1 MMTLGIGFILV
12 LIFIL
17 ILVNGFFA
25 ASEMALVS
33 VNLTK
38 MNHLANEGNKK
49 AKLVLKVTEDSTRYL
64 STIQVAIT
72 LAGFMS
78 SALAGARLSLNFV
91 SFFES
96 YGVTISQNLAVVIIT
111 FILSFVTLVLGELV
125 PKKLAL
131 SNPNKFS
138 LFSIYVV
145 YAVMIVTKP
154 FVWLLSK
161 STQGVLLIFRKNG
174 SKDGEE
180 VTEDDIRHL
189 VLLGQVQGLYK
200 DQERKMIENIFRFDD
215 LKASMIKTP
224 RTKVYGLDINLNKKT
239 LIKKMVDSKYSRVII
254 FDKDIDHILGIIHVK
269 DLLDA
274 FSKQALDDI
283 DIKSILR
290 KPYYVPEDIKVN
302 ILFKRMQHTTEQFAL
317 LVDEHGGFEGI
328 VTIEDMLEEIVGDIY
343 DEHDQ
348 LPNQIKKI
356 GEDKYIVKGDLTILD
371 LNRYL
376 NLKIDETSESFQTLS
391 GLYIHLLGYLP
402 TKKVNDVKK
411 YDNISLKINRMK
423 NKFIDELE
431 LTVKKPSES
440 DVNK

>member
-1 MMTLGIGFILV
+1 MSIGVILV

-33 VNLTK
+33 VNMSK
-38 MNHLANEGNKK
+38 MKSLANEGNKK
-49 AKLVLKVTEDSTRYL
+49 AKLVLKVTEDSTKYL

-91 SFFES
+91 AFLQSI
-96 YGVTISQNLAVVIIT
+96 GINVSQNLAVVLIT
-111 FILSFVTLVLGELV
+111 LMLSYVTLVLGELV

-145 YAVMIVTKP
+145 YIVMIVTKP

-161 STQGVLLIFRKNG
+161 STQAVLFIFGK
-174 SKDGEE
+174 KLDDHDDQ

-215 LKASMIKTP
+215 LRARMIKTP
-224 RTKVYGLDINLNKKT
+224 RTKTFGLDINLPKKT
-239 LIKKMVDSKYSRVII
+239 LIKKMVESKYSRVII
-254 FDKDIDHILGIIHVK
+254 YENDFDHILGIIHVK
-269 DLLDA
+269 DILGELVNKPLDEVDL
-274 FSKQALDDI
+274 KTV
-283 DIKSILR
+283 LR

-302 ILFKRMQHTTEQFAL
+302 ILFKRMQNTTEQFAL

-348 LPNQIKKI
+348 LPDHIRRISDN
-356 GEDKYIVKGDLTILD
+356 KYIINGDITILD
-371 LNRYL
+371 LNKYL
-376 NLKIDETSESFQTLS
+376 NLNLDENHEAFHTLS
-391 GLYIHLLGYLP
+391 GLFIHVLGYLP
-402 TKKVNDVKK
+402 IKNEHQTIAYENLKLKIHKMKHKFINQIEVEVLTPTAEDVKK
-411 YDNISLKINRMK
+411 
-423 NKFIDELE
+423 
-431 LTVKKPSES
+431 
-440 DVNK
+440 

>member
-1 MMTLGIGFILV
+1 
-12 LIFIL
+12 
-17 ILVNGFFA
+17 
-25 ASEMALVS
+25 
-33 VNLTK
+33 

-91 SFFES
+91 AFFAN
-96 YGVTISQNLAVVIIT
+96 YGVVINQNLAVVIIT
-111 FILSFVTLVLGELV
+111 LILSFVTLVLGELV

-145 YAVMIVTKP
+145 YIVMIVTKP

-161 STQGVLLIFRKNG
+161 STQAVLLLFGKAA
-174 SKDGEE
+174 SKDHDE

-189 VLLGQVQGLYK
+189 IVLGQVQGLYK

-215 LKASMIKTP
+215 LKAYMIKTP
-224 RTKVYGLDINLNKKT
+224 RTKVYGLDINLPKKT
-239 LIKKMVDSKYSRVII
+239 LIKKMVASKYSRII
-254 FDKDIDHILGIIHVK
+254 IYDQDIDHILGIIHVK
-269 DLLDA
+269 DLLEA
-274 FSKQALDDI
+274 LSQEKLDDI

-356 GEDKYIVKGDLTILD
+356 GENRYIVKGDLTILD
-371 LNRYL
+371 LNKYL
-376 NLKIDETSESFQTLS
+376 NLDIDESHESFQTLS

-402 TKKVNDVKK
+402 TKKVDQLIK
-411 YDNISLKINRMK
+411 YENITLKINRMK

-431 LTVKKPSES
+431 LEVLEPSDKSVKK
-440 DVNK
+440 

>member
-1 MMTLGIGFILV
+1 MLGIGFILI

-38 MNHLANEGNKK
+38 MNHLANQGNKK

-91 SFFES
+91 AFFAN
-96 YGVTISQNLAVVIIT
+96 YGVTINQNLAVVIIT
-111 FILSFVTLVLGELV
+111 FILSFVTLVFGELV

-145 YAVMIVTKP
+145 YIVMIVTKP

-161 STQGVLLIFRKNG
+161 STQAVLLIFGKAA
-174 SKDGEE
+174 SKDHDE

-189 VLLGQVQGLYK
+189 IVLGQVQGLYK

-215 LKASMIKTP
+215 LKAYMIKTP
-224 RTKVYGLDINLNKKT
+224 RTKVYGLDINLPKKT
-239 LIKKMVDSKYSRVII
+239 LIKKMVQSKYSRIII
-254 FDKDIDHILGIIHVK
+254 FDQDIDHILGIIHVK
-269 DLLDA
+269 DLLEELTH
-274 FSKQALDDI
+274 QELDEI
-283 DIKSILR
+283 DMKSILR

-356 GEDKYIVKGDLTILD
+356 GENRYIVKGDLTILD

-376 NLKIDETSESFQTLS
+376 NLNIDESHESFQTLS

-402 TKKVNDVKK
+402 TKKIDKLLK
-411 YDNISLKINRMK
+411 YENLRLKINRMK

-431 LTVKKPSES
+431 LEVLEPTDTNVKK
-440 DVNK
+440 

>member
-1 MMTLGIGFILV
+1 MLGIGFILI

-91 SFFES
+91 AFFAD
-96 YGVTISQNLAVVIIT
+96 YGVVINQNLAVVIIT
-111 FILSFVTLVLGELV
+111 LILSFVTLVLGELV

-145 YAVMIVTKP
+145 YIVMIVTKP

-161 STQGVLLIFRKNG
+161 STQAVLLLFGKAA
-174 SKDGEE
+174 SKDHDE

-189 VLLGQVQGLYK
+189 IVLGQVQGLYK

-215 LKASMIKTP
+215 LKAYMIKTP
-224 RTKVYGLDINLNKKT
+224 RTKVYGLDINLPKKI
-239 LIKKMVDSKYSRVII
+239 LIKKMVASKYSRII
-254 FDKDIDHILGIIHVK
+254 IYDQDIDHILGIIHVK
-269 DLLDA
+269 DLLEA
-274 FSKQALDDI
+274 LSQEKLDDI

-356 GEDKYIVKGDLTILD
+356 GENRYIVKRDLTILD

-376 NLKIDETSESFQTLS
+376 NLDIDESHESFQTLS

-402 TKKVNDVKK
+402 TKKVDRLIK
-411 YDNISLKINRMK
+411 YDNIALKIYHMK

-431 LTVKKPSES
+431 LEVFESTDKNVKK
-440 DVNK
+440 

>member
-1 MMTLGIGFILV
+1 MQIQLILF
-12 LIFIL
+12 LIL
-17 ILVNGFFA
+17 ILIFVNGFFA

-38 MNHLANEGNKK
+38 MNQLASEGNKK

-91 SFFES
+91 GFFAN
-96 YGVTISQNLAVVIIT
+96 YGVTINQNLAVVIIT

-145 YAVMIVTKP
+145 YVVMIVTKP

-161 STQGVLLIFRKNG
+161 STQAVLLIFGKNA
-174 SKDGEE
+174 SKDHDE

-189 VLLGQVQGLYK
+189 IVLGQVQGLYK

-224 RTKVYGLDINLNKKT
+224 RTKVYGLDINLPKKT
-239 LIKKMVDSKYSRVII
+239 LIKKMVQSKYSRIII
-254 FDKDIDHILGIIHVK
+254 FDRDIDHILGIIHVK

-274 FSKQALDDI
+274 FSKQTLEDI

-356 GEDKYIVKGDLTILD
+356 SEDKYIVKGDLTIID

-431 LTVKKPSES
+431 LTVIKPSES

>member
-1 MMTLGIGFILV
+1 MQIQLILF
-12 LIFIL
+12 LIL
-17 ILVNGFFA
+17 ILIFVNGFFA

-38 MNHLANEGNKK
+38 MNQLASEGNKK

-78 SALAGARLSLNFV
+78 SALAGARLSLDFV
-91 SFFES
+91 AFFADC
-96 YGVTISQNLAVVIIT
+96 GVVINQNLAVVIIT
-111 FILSFVTLVLGELV
+111 LILSFVTLVLGELV

-145 YAVMIVTKP
+145 YIVMIVTKP

-161 STQGVLLIFRKNG
+161 STQAVLLLFGKAA
-174 SKDGEE
+174 SKDHDE

-189 VLLGQVQGLYK
+189 IVLGQVQGLYK

-215 LKASMIKTP
+215 LKAYMIKTP
-224 RTKVYGLDINLNKKT
+224 RTKVYGLDINLPKKT
-239 LIKKMVDSKYSRVII
+239 LIKKMVASKYSRII
-254 FDKDIDHILGIIHVK
+254 IYDQDIDHILGIIHVK
-269 DLLDA
+269 DLLEA
-274 FSKQALDDI
+274 LSQEILDDI

-302 ILFKRMQHTTEQFAL
+302 ILFKRMQHTNEQFAL

-348 LPNQIKKI
+348 LPNQINKI
-356 GEDKYIVKGDLTILD
+356 GKNRYIVKGDLTILD
-371 LNRYL
+371 LNKYL
-376 NLKIDETSESFQTLS
+376 NLDIDESHESFQTVS
-391 GLYIHLLGYLP
+391 GLFIHLLGYLP
-402 TKKVNDVKK
+402 TKKVDKIIK
-411 YDNISLKINRMK
+411 YENITLKINRMK

-431 LTVKKPSES
+431 LEVLEPSDKSVKK
-440 DVNK
+440 

>member
-1 MMTLGIGFILV
+1 
-12 LIFIL
+12 
-17 ILVNGFFA
+17 
-25 ASEMALVS
+25 
-33 VNLTK
+33 

-91 SFFES
+91 AFFAN
-96 YGVTISQNLAVVIIT
+96 YGVVINQNLAVVIIT
-111 FILSFVTLVLGELV
+111 LILSFVTLVLGELV

-145 YAVMIVTKP
+145 YIVMIVTKP

-161 STQGVLLIFRKNG
+161 STQAVLLLFGKG
-174 SKDGEE
+174 ASKDHDE

-189 VLLGQVQGLYK
+189 IVLGQVQGLYK

-215 LKASMIKTP
+215 LKAYMIKTP
-224 RTKVYGLDINLNKKT
+224 RTKVYGLDINLPKKT
-239 LIKKMVDSKYSRVII
+239 LIKKMVASKYSRII
-254 FDKDIDHILGIIHVK
+254 IYDQDIDHILGIIHVK
-269 DLLDA
+269 DLLEA
-274 FSKQALDDI
+274 LSQEKLDDI

-356 GEDKYIVKGDLTILD
+356 GENRYIVKGDLTILD
-371 LNRYL
+371 LNKYL
-376 NLKIDETSESFQTLS
+376 NLDIDESHESFQTLS

-402 TKKVNDVKK
+402 TKKVDQLIK
-411 YDNISLKINRMK
+411 YENITLKINRMK

-431 LTVKKPSES
+431 LEVLEPSDKSVKK
-440 DVNK
+440 

>member
-1 MMTLGIGFILV
+1 
-12 LIFIL
+12 
-17 ILVNGFFA
+17 
-25 ASEMALVS
+25 
-33 VNLTK
+33 

-91 SFFES
+91 AFFAN
-96 YGVTISQNLAVVIIT
+96 YGVVINQNLAVVIIT
-111 FILSFVTLVLGELV
+111 LILSFVTLVLGELV

-145 YAVMIVTKP
+145 YIVMIVTKP

-161 STQGVLLIFRKNG
+161 STQAVLLLFGKAA
-174 SKDGEE
+174 SKDHDE

-189 VLLGQVQGLYK
+189 IVLGQVQGLYK

-215 LKASMIKTP
+215 LKAYMIKTP
-224 RTKVYGLDINLNKKT
+224 RTKVYGLDINLPKKT
-239 LIKKMVDSKYSRVII
+239 LIKKMVASKYSRII
-254 FDKDIDHILGIIHVK
+254 IYDQDIDHILGIIHVK
-269 DLLDA
+269 DLLEA
-274 FSKQALDDI
+274 LSQEKLDDI

-356 GEDKYIVKGDLTILD
+356 GENRYIVKGDLTILD
-371 LNRYL
+371 LNKYL
-376 NLKIDETSESFQTLS
+376 NLDIDESHESFQTLS

-402 TKKVNDVKK
+402 TKKVDQLIK
-411 YDNISLKINRMK
+411 YENITLKINRMK

-431 LTVKKPSES
+431 LEVLEPSNKSVKK
-440 DVNK
+440 

>member
-1 MMTLGIGFILV
+1 MLGIGFILI

-91 SFFES
+91 AFFAD
-96 YGVTISQNLAVVIIT
+96 YGVVINQNLAVVIIT
-111 FILSFVTLVLGELV
+111 LILSFVTLVLGELV

-145 YAVMIVTKP
+145 YIVMIVTKP

-161 STQGVLLIFRKNG
+161 STQAVLLLFGKG
-174 SKDGEE
+174 ASKDHDE

-189 VLLGQVQGLYK
+189 IVLGQVQGLYK

-215 LKASMIKTP
+215 LKAYMIKTP
-224 RTKVYGLDINLNKKT
+224 RTKVYGLDINLPKKT
-239 LIKKMVDSKYSRVII
+239 LIKKMVASKYSRII
-254 FDKDIDHILGIIHVK
+254 IYDQDIDHILGIIHVK
-269 DLLDA
+269 DLLEA
-274 FSKQALDDI
+274 LSQEKLDDI

-356 GEDKYIVKGDLTILD
+356 GENRYIVKGDLTILD
-371 LNRYL
+371 LNKYL
-376 NLKIDETSESFQTLS
+376 NLDIDESHESFQTLS

-402 TKKVNDVKK
+402 TKKVDQLIK
-411 YDNISLKINRMK
+411 YENITLKINRMK

-431 LTVKKPSES
+431 LEVLEPSNKSVKK
-440 DVNK
+440 

>member
-1 MMTLGIGFILV
+1 MLGIGFILI

-38 MNHLANEGNKK
+38 MNHLANQGNKK

-91 SFFES
+91 AFFAN
-96 YGVTISQNLAVVIIT
+96 YGVTINQNLAVVIIT
-111 FILSFVTLVLGELV
+111 FILSFVTLVFGELV

-145 YAVMIVTKP
+145 YIVMIVTKP

-161 STQGVLLIFRKNG
+161 STQAVLLIFGKAA
-174 SKDGEE
+174 SKDHDE

-189 VLLGQVQGLYK
+189 IVLGQVQGLYK

-215 LKASMIKTP
+215 LKAYMIKTP
-224 RTKVYGLDINLNKKT
+224 RTKVYGLDINLPKKT
-239 LIKKMVDSKYSRVII
+239 LIKKMVQSKYSRIII
-254 FDKDIDHILGIIHVK
+254 FDQDIDHILGIIHVK
-269 DLLDA
+269 DLLE
-274 FSKQALDDI
+274 ALTHQELDEI
-283 DIKSILR
+283 DMKSILR

-356 GEDKYIVKGDLTILD
+356 GENRYIVKGDLTILD

-376 NLKIDETSESFQTLS
+376 NLNIDESHESFQTLS

-402 TKKVNDVKK
+402 TKKIDKLLK
-411 YDNISLKINRMK
+411 YENLRLKINRMK

-431 LTVKKPSES
+431 LEVLEPTDTNVKK
-440 DVNK
+440 

>member
-1 MMTLGIGFILV
+1 MLGIGFILI

-91 SFFES
+91 AFFAN
-96 YGVTISQNLAVVIIT
+96 YGVVINQNLAVVIIT
-111 FILSFVTLVLGELV
+111 LILSFVTLVLGELV

-145 YAVMIVTKP
+145 YIVMIVTKP

-161 STQGVLLIFRKNG
+161 STQAVLLLFGKAA
-174 SKDGEE
+174 SKDHDE

-189 VLLGQVQGLYK
+189 IVLGQVQGLYK

-215 LKASMIKTP
+215 LKAYMIKTP
-224 RTKVYGLDINLNKKT
+224 RTKVYGLDINLPKKT
-239 LIKKMVDSKYSRVII
+239 LIKKMVASKYSRII
-254 FDKDIDHILGIIHVK
+254 IYDQDIDHILGIIHVK
-269 DLLDA
+269 DLLEA
-274 FSKQALDDI
+274 LSQEKLDDI

-356 GEDKYIVKGDLTILD
+356 GENRYIVKGDLTILD
-371 LNRYL
+371 LNKYL
-376 NLKIDETSESFQTLS
+376 NLDIDESHESFQTLS

-402 TKKVNDVKK
+402 TKKVDQLIK
-411 YDNISLKINRMK
+411 YENITLKINRMK

-431 LTVKKPSES
+431 LEVLEPSDKSVKK
-440 DVNK
+440 

>member
-1 MMTLGIGFILV
+1 MQIQLILF
-12 LIFIL
+12 LIL
-17 ILVNGFFA
+17 ILIFVNGFFA

-38 MNHLANEGNKK
+38 MNQLASEGNKK

-91 SFFES
+91 GFFAN
-96 YGVTISQNLAVVIIT
+96 YGVTINQNLAVVIIT

-145 YAVMIVTKP
+145 YVVMIVTKP

-161 STQGVLLIFRKNG
+161 STQAVLLIFGKNA
-174 SKDGEE
+174 SKDHDE

-189 VLLGQVQGLYK
+189 IVLGQVQGLYK

-224 RTKVYGLDINLNKKT
+224 RTKVYGLDINLPKKT
-239 LIKKMVDSKYSRVII
+239 LIKKMVQSKYSRIII
-254 FDKDIDHILGIIHVK
+254 FDRDIDHILGIIHVK

-274 FSKQALDDI
+274 FSKQTLEDI

-348 LPNQIKKI
+348 LSNQIKKI

-431 LTVKKPSES
+431 LSVIKPSES

>member
-1 MMTLGIGFILV
+1 MQIQLILF
-12 LIFIL
+12 LIL
-17 ILVNGFFA
+17 ILIFVNGFFA

-38 MNHLANEGNKK
+38 MNQLASEGNKK

-91 SFFES
+91 GFFAN
-96 YGVTISQNLAVVIIT
+96 YGVTINQNLAVVIIT

-145 YAVMIVTKP
+145 YVVMIVTKP

-161 STQGVLLIFRKNG
+161 STQAVLLIFGKNA
-174 SKDGEE
+174 SKDHDE

-189 VLLGQVQGLYK
+189 IVLGQVQGLYK

-224 RTKVYGLDINLNKKT
+224 RTKVYGLDINLPKKT
-239 LIKKMVDSKYSRVII
+239 LIKKMVQSKYSRIII
-254 FDKDIDHILGIIHVK
+254 FDRDIDHILGIIHVK

-274 FSKQALDDI
+274 FSKQTLEDI

-402 TKKVNDVKK
+402 TKKVNDIKK

-431 LTVKKPSES
+431 LTVIKPSES

>member
-1 MMTLGIGFILV
+1 MLGIGFILI

-49 AKLVLKVTEDSTRYL
+49 AGLVLKVTEDSTRYL

-91 SFFES
+91 GFFAN
-96 YGVTISQNLAVVIIT
+96 YGVTINQNLAVVIIT
-111 FILSFVTLVLGELV
+111 FILSFVTLVFGELV

-145 YAVMIVTKP
+145 YIVMIVTKP

-161 STQGVLLIFRKNG
+161 STQAVLLIFGKAA
-174 SKDGEE
+174 SKDHDE

-189 VLLGQVQGLYK
+189 IVLGQVQGLYK

-215 LKASMIKTP
+215 LKAYMIKTP
-224 RTKVYGLDINLNKKT
+224 RTKVYGLDINLPKKT
-239 LIKKMVDSKYSRVII
+239 LIKKMVQSKYSRII
-254 FDKDIDHILGIIHVK
+254 IYDQDIDHILGIIHVK
-269 DLLDA
+269 DLLE
-274 FSKQALDDI
+274 ALAHEQLDEI
-283 DIKSILR
+283 DMKTILR

-356 GEDKYIVKGDLTILD
+356 GENRYIVKGDLTILD

-376 NLKIDETSESFQTLS
+376 NLNIDESHESFQTLS

-402 TKKVNDVKK
+402 TKKIDNLLK
-411 YDNISLKINRMK
+411 YENLTLKINRMK

-431 LTVKKPSES
+431 LEVLEPTDTNVKK
-440 DVNK
+440 

>member
-1 MMTLGIGFILV
+1 MITLGIGFIL
-12 LIFIL
+12 IL
-17 ILVNGFFA
+17 ILILILINGFFA

-49 AKLVLKVTEDSTRYL
+49 AKLVLKVTKDSTRYL

-91 SFFES
+91 VFFAN
-96 YGVTISQNLAVVIIT
+96 YGITINQNLAVVIIT

-145 YAVMIVTKP
+145 YIVMIVTKP

-161 STQGVLLIFRKNG
+161 STQAVLLLFGKG
-174 SKDGEE
+174 ASKDHDE

-189 VLLGQVQGLYK
+189 IVLGQVQGLYK

-215 LKASMIKTP
+215 LKAYMIKTP
-224 RTKVYGLDINLNKKT
+224 RTKVYGLDINLPKKT
-239 LIKKMVDSKYSRVII
+239 LIKKMVASKYSRII
-254 FDKDIDHILGIIHVK
+254 IYEQDIDHILGIIHVK
-269 DLLDA
+269 DLLEA
-274 FSKQALDDI
+274 LSQEKLDDI

-290 KPYYVPEDIKVN
+290 KPYFVPEDIKVN

-356 GEDKYIVKGDLTILD
+356 KENKYIVKGDLTILD

-376 NLKIDETSESFQTLS
+376 NLDIDESHESFQTVS

-402 TKKVNDVKK
+402 SKKVDKIEK
-411 YDNISLKINRMK
+411 YDNITLKINRMK
-423 NKFIDELE
+423 NKFVDELE
-431 LTVKKPSES
+431 LEVLEPTDKSVKK
-440 DVNK
+440 

>member
-1 MMTLGIGFILV
+1 MLGIGFILI

-91 SFFES
+91 AFFAD
-96 YGVTISQNLAVVIIT
+96 YGVVINQNLAVVIIT
-111 FILSFVTLVLGELV
+111 LILSFVTLVLGELV

-145 YAVMIVTKP
+145 YIVMIVTKP

-161 STQGVLLIFRKNG
+161 STQAVLLLFGKG
-174 SKDGEE
+174 ASKDHDE

-189 VLLGQVQGLYK
+189 IVLGQVQGLYK

-215 LKASMIKTP
+215 LKAYMIKTP
-224 RTKVYGLDINLNKKT
+224 RTKVYGLDINLPKKT
-239 LIKKMVDSKYSRVII
+239 LIKKMVASKYSRII
-254 FDKDIDHILGIIHVK
+254 IYDQDIDHILGIIHVK
-269 DLLDA
+269 DLLEA
-274 FSKQALDDI
+274 LSQEKLDDI

-356 GEDKYIVKGDLTILD
+356 GENRYIVKGDLTILD
-371 LNRYL
+371 LNKYL
-376 NLKIDETSESFQTLS
+376 NLDIDESHESFQTLS

-402 TKKVNDVKK
+402 TKKVDQLIK
-411 YDNISLKINRMK
+411 YENITLKINRMK

-431 LTVKKPSES
+431 LEVLEPSDKSVKK
-440 DVNK
+440 

>member
-1 MMTLGIGFILV
+1 
-12 LIFIL
+12 
-17 ILVNGFFA
+17 
-25 ASEMALVS
+25 
-33 VNLTK
+33 

-91 SFFES
+91 AFFAN
-96 YGVTISQNLAVVIIT
+96 YGVVINQNLAVVIIT
-111 FILSFVTLVLGELV
+111 LILSFVTLVLGELV

-145 YAVMIVTKP
+145 YIVMIVTKP

-161 STQGVLLIFRKNG
+161 STQAVLLLFGKAA
-174 SKDGEE
+174 SKDHDE

-189 VLLGQVQGLYK
+189 IVLGQVQGLYK

-215 LKASMIKTP
+215 LKAYMIKTP
-224 RTKVYGLDINLNKKT
+224 RTKVYGLDINLPKKT
-239 LIKKMVDSKYSRVII
+239 LIKKMVASKYSRII
-254 FDKDIDHILGIIHVK
+254 IYDQDIDHILGIIHVK
-269 DLLDA
+269 DLLEA
-274 FSKQALDDI
+274 LSQEKLDDI

-302 ILFKRMQHTTEQFAL
+302 ILFTTEQFAL

-356 GEDKYIVKGDLTILD
+356 GENRYIVKGDLTILD
-371 LNRYL
+371 LNKYL
-376 NLKIDETSESFQTLS
+376 NLDIDESHESFQTLS

-402 TKKVNDVKK
+402 TKKVDQLIK
-411 YDNISLKINRMK
+411 YENITLKINRMK

-431 LTVKKPSES
+431 LEVLEPSNKSVKK
-440 DVNK
+440 